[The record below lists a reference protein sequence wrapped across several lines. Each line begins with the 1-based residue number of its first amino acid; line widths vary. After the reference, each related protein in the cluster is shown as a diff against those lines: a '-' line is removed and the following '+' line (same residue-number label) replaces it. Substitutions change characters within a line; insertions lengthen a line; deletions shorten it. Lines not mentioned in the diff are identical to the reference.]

1 MHASVEGINMYRM
14 IDVPQVPTELIL
26 PLDKV
31 LELENFFGGYTKN
44 YTIHEVQDD
53 LRAYLKPLFPHCKKF
68 RYQTLVDNVPV
79 HIDRGRTTAINYIVD
94 PGGDNVST
102 AWYTDEFG
110 DKIEE
115 VVLPTN
121 QWHEIEVDKWHTVH
135 GITRRRYAITVC
147 E

>member
-1 MHASVEGINMYRM
+1 MYK
-14 IDVPQVPTELIL
+14 ILNAPKVPNHLIL
-26 PLDKV
+26 SLEEV
-31 LELENFFGGYTKN
+31 LELENFFGGYTTN
-44 YTIHEVQDD
+44 YTIHECQDE
-53 LRAYLKPLFPHCKKF
+53 LREYLKALFPHCNKF
-68 RYQTLVDNVPV
+68 RYQTLLDNVPI
-79 HIDRGRTTAINYIVD
+79 HIDRGRTSAINYIVD
-94 PGGDNVST
+94 PGGANVST

-115 VVLPTN
+115 VVLPTH